1 MTGAEKRNTIVFVGS
16 QTLSL
21 IGSSLVQFAIIWHIT
36 LTTKSGVMMTAA
48 IICGFVP
55 IFLLSP
61 FAGVWADRFDR
72 KKLIILADGG
82 IALATLAMALV
93 YLAGFESVSLL
104 LALMAVRGIGQ
115 AVHEPAVGAILPQ
128 MVPPEALTR
137 VNAVKGSIQAAVALL
152 TPVLS
157 GILLAVAPIHLVFLI
172 DVVTAAL
179 AILLLVLYL
188 QVPPHAKA
196 AAPAATAYFHDMAEG
211 IRYLRTHPYL
221 IAFFVYIGVLFFL
234 ITPAAFLTPLQTA
247 RRFGPEVWR
256 LTAVELFFSG
266 GMLAGGALLAVRGG
280 FRNRMA
286 TIAAA
291 TVVMALCTIGLAL
304 LPGFAPYLAV
314 MGIFGVALPFYQT
327 PGMVLLQEH
336 VAEDYLGRVF
346 GVMSMIST
354 SVMPL
359 AMLVFG
365 PAADLVPIETLLLF
379 TGLGMLALGV
389 SAFGSRRLMAAGKG

>member
-1 MTGAEKRNTIVFVGS
+1 MTAAEKRNTLVFIGS

-21 IGSSLVQFAIIWHIT
+21 AGSSLVQFAIIWHIT

-93 YLAGFESVSLL
+93 YLAGFESVTLL

-137 VNAVKGSIQAAVALL
+137 VNAVKGSIQATVALL

-157 GILLAVAPIHLVFLI
+157 GALLAVAPIRLIFLI
-172 DVVTAAL
+172 DVATAAL
-179 AILLLVLYL
+179 AILILTFWLK
-188 QVPPHAKA
+188 VPPHAKA
-196 AAPAATAYFHDMAEG
+196 VAPATTAWFHDLAEG
-211 IRYLRTHPYL
+211 VRYLRAHPYL
-221 IAFFVYIGVLFFL
+221 IPFFIYIGLLAFL
-234 ITPAAFLTPLQTA
+234 ISPAAFLTPLQTT
-247 RRFGPEVWR
+247 RSFGPEVWR
-256 LTAVELFFSG
+256 LTAIEVFFSG
-266 GMLAGGALLAVRGG
+266 GMMAGGALMAFRGG
-280 FRNRMA
+280 LRNRMA

-304 LPGFAPYLAV
+304 TPSFAIYLGI
-314 MGIFGVALPFYQT
+314 MGLFGVAMPFYHT
-327 PGMVLLQEH
+327 PATVLLQEH
-336 VAEDYLGRVF
+336 VAEEYLGRVF
-346 GVMSMIST
+346 SILSMIST

-365 PAADLVPIETLLLF
+365 PLADLMRIESLLLA
-379 TGLGMLALGV
+379 TGIALLILGCGV
-389 SAFGSRRLMAAGKG
+389 FGYRRLMEAGRR